1 MLQGSRE
8 QGVGGSR
15 LKMKKEGQM
24 WIFGMTIIFGLSKIP
39 FLAWM
44 EAGSVALLDPAPRC
58 HPSSL
63 CSSSFVLNLII
74 CSLRYPTPIVAHI
87 AASCLFTQHSPHAC

>member
-1 MLQGSRE
+1 
-8 QGVGGSR
+8 
-15 LKMKKEGQM
+15 M

-63 CSSSFVLNLII
+63 CSSSFVLNLIL
-74 CSLRYPTPIVAHI
+74 CSDSSSLRYSTPIVAHI
-87 AASCLFTQHSPHAC
+87 AAFCLFTQHSPHQKCKKATLGCCYL

>member
-1 MLQGSRE
+1 
-8 QGVGGSR
+8 
-15 LKMKKEGQM
+15 M

-63 CSSSFVLNLII
+63 CSSSFVLNLIL
-74 CSLRYPTPIVAHI
+74 CSDRSSLRYPTPIVAHI
-87 AASCLFTQHSPHAC
+87 AASCLFTQHSPHQKCKKVTLGCCYL